1 MTFYE
6 KGVVDRVCLAFVR
19 WNGWGPPTSE
29 YQIGEFCR
37 ATTYSESDS
46 DHEFWILMEWLNG
59 G

>member
-1 MTFYE
+1 MVAVKTAQEIRKDFR
-6 KGVVDRVCLAFVR
+6 K

-37 ATTYSESDS
+37 ATTYSEADS